1 MISSVVPAEPAEEMI
16 VPWIDIVRSAPVGS
30 LTSALGRAMDFRNSG
45 GNNRMVPQFGACRRN
60 MMQHADKIALRRVKM
75 LVEQYVL
82 TRSRRYD
89 FVSTELACRAIREVM
104 RSPIEDAELDRM
116 LARSAARQGLSVR
129 FDRMEAWQAASPSPT
144 EGVSI

>member
-1 MISSVVPAEPAEEMI
+1 MQYAE
-16 VPWIDIVRSAPVGS
+16 DI
-30 LTSALGRAMDFRNSG
+30 T
-45 GNNRMVPQFGACRRN
+45 
-60 MMQHADKIALRRVKM
+60 LRRVKM

-104 RSPIEDAELDRM
+104 RSPIKDAELDRM

-129 FDRMEAWQAASPSPT
+129 FDRIAAWQAASSSPT
-144 EGVSI
+144 EGVSL